1 MGHVIAVRHIH
12 FEDCGTLGSVLAER
26 GHRVSY
32 LDAPVFDLRN
42 VDVATPDLVVFLG
55 GPIGVYEE
63 DKYPFL
69 TDEIAL
75 AERRLRTN
83 RPMLGICLGS
93 QLIAKALGARVFP
106 NPVKELGWKPL
117 QLTSSGESSVV
128 VGLGGLRTSMLH
140 WHGDTFDLPAGA
152 ELLASTPECAH
163 QIYSVGERCLAF
175 QCHPEVD
182 PDEIERWLVGH
193 ACEIAATAKVTVQQL
208 RDDTRRFGAALVTQ
222 ARKSFVAW
230 LERQG
235 L

>member
-1 MGHVIAVRHIH
+1 MGHVIAVRHVH
-12 FEDCGTLGSVLAER
+12 FEDCGTLGNVLAER

-32 LDAPVFDLRN
+32 LDAPVVDLRN

-63 DKYPFL
+63 NKYPFL

-83 RPMLGICLGS
+83 RPVLGICLGS
-93 QLIAKALGARVFP
+93 QLIAKVLGARVFAG
-106 NPVKELGWKPL
+106 PVKELGWKPL
-117 QLTSSGESSVV
+117 WLTSSGESSVIV
-128 VGLGGLRTSMLH
+128 SLGGLRTSMLH
-140 WHGDTFDLPAGA
+140 WHGDTFDLPEGT

-163 QIYSVGERCLAF
+163 QVYSFGEHCLAF

-182 PDEIERWLVGH
+182 PDSIERWLVGH
-193 ACEIAATAKVTVQQL
+193 ACEIAATTSVTVPQL
-208 RDDTRRFGAALVTQ
+208 RDDTRRLGATLVAQ

>member
-1 MGHVIAVRHIH
+1 MGHVIAVRHVH

-32 LDAPVFDLRN
+32 LDAPVFDLRT
-42 VDVATPDLVVFLG
+42 VDITTPDLVVFLG

-63 DKYPFL
+63 NKYPFL

-93 QLIAKALGARVFP
+93 QLIAKALGARVFAGH
-106 NPVKELGWKPL
+106 VKELGWKPL
-117 QLTSSGESSVV
+117 WLTSSGESSVV
-128 VGLGGLRTSMLH
+128 VGLGGSRTSMLH
-140 WHGDTFDLPAGA
+140 WHGDTFDLPEGA

-163 QIYSVGERCLAF
+163 QIYSVGEHCLAF

-182 PDEIERWLVGH
+182 PDSIEHWLVGH
-193 ACEIAATAKVTVQQL
+193 ACEISATAKVTVQQL